1 MREENLVRS
10 LESGAL
16 ARAADVI
23 RLLGHPDRLKIV
35 EVLEGGEA
43 TVSDIMAQLD
53 LAQPVVSQ
61 QLARMRSCDIVA
73 ARREGVYVYY
83 RITEPKVA
91 HVLNCIRTCDTR
103 TNNHA
108 EVDTI

>member
-1 MREENLVRS
+1 MEAENLVRS
-10 LESGAL
+10 LDSRAL
-16 ARAADVI
+16 ARAADII
-23 RLLGHPDRLKIV
+23 RLLGHPERLKIV

-91 HVLNCIRTCDTR
+91 HVLNCIRTCDT
-103 TNNHA
+103 
-108 EVDTI
+108 

>member
-1 MREENLVRS
+1 MATDPVLVRS

-16 ARAADVI
+16 ARAAEVI
-23 RLLGHPDRLKIV
+23 RLLGHPERLKIV

-43 TVSDIMAQLD
+43 TVSDIMAHLG
-53 LAQPVVSQ
+53 LAQPAVSQ
-61 QLARMRSCDIVA
+61 QLARMRSFDIVA

-91 HVLNCIRTCDTR
+91 HVLNCIRNCDT
-103 TNNHA
+103 
-108 EVDTI
+108 

>member
-1 MREENLVRS
+1 MEQDPLVRS
-10 LESGAL
+10 LDPAAL
-16 ARAADVI
+16 ARAADII
-23 RLLGHPDRLKIV
+23 RMLGHPERLKIV

-43 TVSDIMAQLD
+43 TVSDIMAHLS

-91 HVLNCIRTCDTR
+91 HVLNCIRTCDT
-103 TNNHA
+103 
-108 EVDTI
+108 